1 MRVLVMN
8 GPNLNL
14 LGQREPELYGRE
26 TLATIEARL
35 ADIASAFR
43 DLQLAFFQS
52 NSEGALIDTLHGEG
66 RTAGGIVINP
76 GGLAHTSVAL
86 RDAVA
91 AIGVAT
97 IEVHLTNIHAREPF
111 RRRSLLAGACVGTI
125 CGLGSLGYELAL
137 RALAERAGLAAIS

>member
-1 MRVLVMN
+1 MHVLVMN

-14 LGQREPELYGRE
+14 LGERQPELYGRD

-35 ADIASAFR
+35 RELAQAFD
-43 DLQLAFFQS
+43 DLQLTFFQS
-52 NSEGALIDTLHGEG
+52 NSEGALIDTLHGAG
-66 RTAGGIVINP
+66 RAAGGIVINP
-76 GGLAHTSVAL
+76 GGLGHTSVAL

-111 RRRSLLAGACVGTI
+111 RRRSLLAGACVGSI
-125 CGLGSLGYELAL
+125 CGLGALGYELAL
-137 RALAERAGLAAIS
+137 RALAARAGGAAIS

>member
-14 LGQREPELYGRE
+14 LGQREPELYGRD

-35 ADIASAFR
+35 RDVARAFSG
-43 DLQLAFFQS
+43 LQVGFFQS

-66 RTAGGIVINP
+66 RAAGGIVINP
-76 GGLAHTSVAL
+76 GGLGHTSVAL

-91 AIGVAT
+91 AIGIAT

-125 CGLGSLGYELAL
+125 CGLGALGYEFAL